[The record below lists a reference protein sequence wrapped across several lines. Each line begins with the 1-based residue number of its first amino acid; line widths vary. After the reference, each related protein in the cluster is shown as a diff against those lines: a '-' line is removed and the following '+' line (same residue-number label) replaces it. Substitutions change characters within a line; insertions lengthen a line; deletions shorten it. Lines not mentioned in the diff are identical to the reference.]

1 MLILGDVLLVVFT
14 YIVILQTEDTNAL
27 FDINEWGDDSANMNV
42 GGLDIDIDD
51 EYEGALDLDDFDA
64 QF

>member
-1 MLILGDVLLVVFT
+1 M
-14 YIVILQTEDTNAL
+14 